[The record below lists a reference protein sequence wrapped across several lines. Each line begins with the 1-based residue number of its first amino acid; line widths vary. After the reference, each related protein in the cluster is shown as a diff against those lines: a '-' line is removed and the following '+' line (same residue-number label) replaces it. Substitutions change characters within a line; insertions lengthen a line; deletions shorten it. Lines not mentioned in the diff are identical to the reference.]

1 MLKHT
6 LPLLAACLVFLQPA
20 AFASGSS
27 VIRIPV
33 PGAGAAGG
41 GFDREKFGL
50 GQKIFSGGVKPAG
63 HESAAAQGARLRA
76 LQAKLP
82 ESVAQK
88 RDLNLLAGRL
98 LPEQLDALEYFV
110 TQRYPAK

>member
-1 MLKHT
+1 MLKHI

-27 VIRIPV
+27 IIRLPV
-33 PGAGAAGG
+33 PGAGAAGA

-50 GQKIFSGGVKPAG
+50 GQKIFAGGVELAG
-63 HESAAAQGARLRA
+63 HEPAAAQGGRLRA

-82 ESVAQK
+82 ESVAEK
-88 RDLNLLAGRL
+88 KDLSLLAGRL
-98 LPEQLDALEYFV
+98 LPDQLDALEYFIN
-110 TQRYPAK
+110 QRYPAK